1 VDPKRMAQVFHNV
14 IHNALLHTPAG
25 GRVVVNASPRVVS
38 GRRYIECSVRDSG
51 PGFRPEDLPH
61 VFRPLFTRR
70 PGGTGLG
77 LAIAQRIVEKH
88 GGMIAA
94 GNAPQGGGLVFVRI
108 PLDPPAQAEAAEA
121 AAHG

>member
-1 VDPKRMAQVFHNV
+1 MAQVFQNV

-25 GRVVVNASPRVVS
+25 GEVVVKASPRVAD
-38 GRRYIECSVRDSG
+38 GRRWIECAVRDSG

-88 GGMIAA
+88 GGAMCGGERARRAA
-94 GNAPQGGGLVFVRI
+94 PW
-108 PLDPPAQAEAAEA
+108 
-121 AAHG
+121 

>member
-1 VDPKRMAQVFHNV
+1 MAQVFHNV
-14 IHNALLHTPAG
+14 IHNALLHTPPG
-25 GRVVVNASPRVVS
+25 GEVVVKASPRVVE
-38 GRRYIECSVRDSG
+38 GRRFIESSVRDSG

-88 GGMIAA
+88 GGAMWA
-94 GNAPQGGGLVFVRI
+94 GNAPQGGALVTVRI
-108 PLDPPAQAEAAEA
+108 PLDPPPRSDDMEA